1 MGSSAESDLGG
12 TLPLRGIMLPKERRT
27 LDIKGRVVVITG
39 GGSGIGAAMARRF
52 TDEAAEAVVV
62 ADIDGDAARS
72 VAEDVSGEAVVL
84 DVTDEE
90 ATIALVRQIESDHG
104 RIDILCLNAGIPT
117 DGSVD
122 APNDDWQRTW
132 DVNVMA
138 HVYATRHTLPGML
151 DRGEGYI
158 VTTASAAGL
167 LTNIGAAPY
176 SVTKHAAVSLAE
188 WLSVTYG
195 ARGIGVSCLCPM
207 FVDTPMLDAFAGHT
221 DEMRDWVEGL
231 AIDVDDVADAVMEG
245 IRSETFLILPHPIV
259 LDYFQRKALD
269 YDRWIAGMQDLNTRM
284 TID

>member
-1 MGSSAESDLGG
+1 MDL
-12 TLPLRGIMLPKERRT
+12 K
-27 LDIKGRVVVITG
+27 DRVVVITG

-52 TDEAAEAVVV
+52 ADEGAEAVIVS
-62 ADIDGDAARS
+62 DIDGHAARG
-72 VAEDVSGEAVVL
+72 VAELVGGDAVVL
-84 DVTDEE
+84 DVTDEH
-90 ATIALVRQIESDHG
+90 ATAAMIRDVEETHG

-122 APNDDWQRTW
+122 ASNEDWQRTW

-138 HVYATRHTLPGML
+138 HVFATRHALPGML
-151 DRGEGYI
+151 ERGEGYL

-176 SVTKHAAVSLAE
+176 SVTKHAAIALAE

-195 ARGIGVSCLCPM
+195 TRGIKISCLCPM
-207 FVDTPMLDAFAGHT
+207 FVETPMLGAFAGHT

-231 AIDVDDVADAVMEG
+231 AIDVDDVAQAVVEG
-245 IRSETFLILPHPIV
+245 VRAETFLILPHPIV

-269 YDRWIAGMQDLNTRM
+269 YDRWISGMQTLNDQM
-284 TID
+284 TDANDQDIDDR

>member
-1 MGSSAESDLGG
+1 MDV
-12 TLPLRGIMLPKERRT
+12 K
-27 LDIKGRVVVITG
+27 DKVVVITG

-52 TDEAAEAVVV
+52 TIDEAKAVIVV
-62 ADIDGDAARS
+62 DIDEASAQT
-72 VAEDVSGEAVVL
+72 VAEEIGGESFTL
-84 DVTDEE
+84 DVTDEDV
-90 ATIALVRQIESDHG
+90 TIRLVNHVEQTHG

-122 APNDDWQRTW
+122 APNEDWQRTW
-132 DVNVMA
+132 EVNVMS
-138 HVYATRHTLPGML
+138 HVYATRHILPGML

-207 FVDTPMLDAFAGHT
+207 FVDTPMLEAFAGHT
-221 DEMRDWVEGL
+221 NEMRDWVEGI
-231 AIDVDDVADAVMEG
+231 AIDVDDVANAVIDG
-245 IRSETFLILPHPIV
+245 IRSESFLILPHPIV

-269 YDRWIAGMQDLNTRM
+269 YNRWIEGMRDLNTQM
-284 TID
+284 TTP